1 MFCDR
6 CGAPLQPDFNVCP
19 KCGKP
24 LHASASMAM
33 QASRLEGHLRTLGTL
48 WIILGGL
55 WLIPSFFL
63 MTIGHATSMGIHR
76 WPMFGMM
83 SAPFM
88 FDVGSVFLV
97 LAAGGICVGWG
108 LMRHE
113 PWARTAAIVVGV
125 LSIFHP
131 ILGTLLGIYTLW
143 VLLPRDSA
151 VQYDQMSQ
159 IH

>member
-6 CGAPLQPDFNVCP
+6 CGTPLQPEFNVCP

-24 LHASASMAM
+24 VHGYA
-33 QASRLEGHLRTLGTL
+33 QPSRLEGHLRTLGTL
-48 WIILGGL
+48 WIILGAL

-63 MTIGHATSMGIHR
+63 LTMGHAL
-76 WPMFGMM
+76 PFMM
-83 SAPFM
+83 HHWLMLGAATEPFM
-88 FDVGSVFLV
+88 FATGSLFLI

-143 VLLPRDSA
+143 VLLPRDA
-151 VQYDQMSQ
+151 ATQYEQMTHS
-159 IH
+159 